1 MCICIS
7 STSLFILD
15 FHLLVE
21 LRDLPS
27 YFPNRKN
34 LITMKFASLVVLLSA
49 IASTTFAFAP
59 PQRAS
64 HHVLTSLQM
73 GEDST
78 KMTTFREAEVLGLR
92 LMQEGQF
99 EDALKGKKI

>member
-1 MCICIS
+1 
-7 STSLFILD
+7 
-15 FHLLVE
+15 
-21 LRDLPS
+21 
-27 YFPNRKN
+27 
-34 LITMKFASLVVLLSA
+34 MKFTSLVVLLLSA
-49 IASTTFAFAP
+49 SSTSAFAP
-59 PQRAS
+59 PQRAF